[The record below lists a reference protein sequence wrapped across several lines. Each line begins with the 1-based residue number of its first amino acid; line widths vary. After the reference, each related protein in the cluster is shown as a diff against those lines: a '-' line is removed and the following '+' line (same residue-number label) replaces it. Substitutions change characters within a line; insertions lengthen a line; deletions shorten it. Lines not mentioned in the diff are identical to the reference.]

1 MYQNYTFVLYF
12 WKKSLILFFIFKI
25 FTPDDDNFCFYINPT
40 QPPKPPVLQW
50 WGFIFFDPAT
60 GGTYTTELSAPT
72 HNPLWLKNSL
82 LNPI

>member
-1 MYQNYTFVLYF
+1 MIIFVFISTPPNHQNPQCYNDGDSF
-12 WKKSLILFFIFKI
+12 
-25 FTPDDDNFCFYINPT
+25 
-40 QPPKPPVLQW
+40 
-50 WGFIFFDPAT
+50 FFDPAT